1 MPKQFKTYSRFDGG
15 MNTKTNAR
23 SIQDNE
29 LALADNAMLD
39 EFGVV
44 KNIGF
49 FTDNTTD
56 YVAPNITASQ
66 PGYGLFQASF
76 DFSSGAVNN
85 STTRTFLADADDGSG
100 NAVVHI
106 LDGTAWITNQ
116 ISLGAN
122 TGANQ
127 AEVIYHIADGTV
139 TVCDT
144 NTDNVSTALK
154 NYKYKKAMAR
164 WKGSDGVA
172 LLNTQNVGWQDYD
185 TKLSKPTSG
194 ICGDQVVGVSAG
206 SGNNTT
212 TLIAVDSDAFADFEV
227 ELDKGTYYAIR
238 TTASAEVISD
248 RTNDTTLNM
257 PGGGTT
263 WANSEAYSIYP
274 PQSTGFN
281 LDLTVAS
288 GGSWAAGT
296 YEFGTTFVY
305 DGNQESLI
313 RELSGSVAV
322 GADNK
327 VTCIVLANENPS
339 SEGYSLDIT
348 GGRIYYRLSGSDD
361 TWVLFGDISFVDGAR
376 SSLEA
381 DFTHWTKA
389 VSGTGY
395 LHSTFISYSQNL
407 DSYESLN
414 GFSPSSRFISI
425 GENGEKYQTSVV
437 TNRRVFVANV
447 QYTTDGGNLQNFGDQ
462 IRYSQINKFNTFP
475 ELNFIDI
482 GVNDGESFVKLE
494 AFADR
499 IFAFKE
505 KTLYIINIGG
515 GSDTQWFL
523 ESEHKNMGVLFHS
536 AVVKTD
542 FGIAWANAN
551 GLFFYD
557 GSQIRNLQTKIKES
571 EWKSTFSPSFYA
583 QSFVDATCDY
593 NDDPTI
599 AMDSTVK
606 VIPGMLVSGSG
617 IPEGATVSSVTNS
630 TAFELSAS
638 TTGGSKTNQTLTF
651 HANKTILFYEPTHK
665 HLGIIKDCTG
675 VSDVNTQGYIYSFI
689 TNAFTRI
696 SESTGITENDLI
708 LTNPIVDYK
717 NNTAIGKALDEIK
730 TYDGEPDTTNALTVQ
745 LKNDDFGLPGV
756 VKKIYGVTVEYAT
769 GANCSDGFLYKKT
782 SDTGVEDSSFGSTG
796 VATSNQ
802 LDTTASDL
810 DVHRFTFTTPISVSS
825 FQPQIKFNGV
835 HADHKLNSV
844 TVEYRPIHKR
854 VT

>member
-1 MPKQFKTYSRFDGG
+1 MPKQFKTYTRFEGG
-15 MNTKTNAR
+15 LNTKTNAR
-23 SIQDNE
+23 SIQENE
-29 LALADNAMLD
+29 LAQANNVIVD
-39 EFGVV
+39 EFGAIKSCGKAVD
-44 KNIGF
+44 NDTNY
-49 FTDNTTD
+49 TDPS
-56 YVAPNITASQ
+56 VTAMQ

-76 DFSSGAVNN
+76 DFNRSATNTNTV
-85 STTRTFLADADDGSG
+85 RTFLANADDGT
-100 NAVVHI
+100 NAVVHV
-106 LDGTAWITNQ
+106 LDGTTWDTSD
-116 ISLGAN
+116 ISLGAV
-122 TGANQ
+122 TGSEQ
-127 AEVIYHIADGTV
+127 AKVIYHIADGSV
-139 TVCDT
+139 TSCDT
-144 NTDNVSTALK
+144 NIINVSTALK
-154 NYKYKKAMAR
+154 DYKYKKAMAR
-164 WKGSDGVA
+164 WKGSDGVS
-172 LLNTQNVGWQDYD
+172 LLSTQNVGWQDYD

-194 ICGDQVVGVSAG
+194 ICGDQVVGTSAV

-212 TLIAVDSDAFADFEV
+212 TLIAVDSDAFANFET

-274 PQSTGFN
+274 PQGTGFN
-281 LDLTVAS
+281 LDFTVAS

-389 VSGTGY
+389 VSSTGY
-395 LHSTFISYSQNL
+395 LHSTFISYSQNI

-414 GFSPSSRFISI
+414 GFSPSSQFISI

-437 TNRRVFVANV
+437 TNRRVFIANV

-462 IRYSQINKFNTFP
+462 IRYTQINKFNTFP

-499 IFAFKE
+499 LLAFKE
-505 KTLYIINIGG
+505 RKLYIINIGG

-523 ESEHKNMGVLFHS
+523 ESEHKNMGVEFH
-536 AVVKTD
+536 AATVKTD
-542 FGIAWANAN
+542 FGIAWVNKN

-557 GSQIRNLQTKIKES
+557 GSQIRNLQTKILES
-571 EWKSTFSPSFYA
+571 EWSG
-583 QSFVDATCDY
+583 FVDHLTM
-593 NDDPTI
+593 I
-599 AMDSTVK
+599 A
-606 VIPGMLVSGSG
+606 
-617 IPEGATVSSVTNS
+617 
-630 TAFELSAS
+630 
-638 TTGGSKTNQTLTF
+638 
-651 HANKTILFYEPTHK
+651 YEPTHK
-665 HLGIIKDCTG
+665 HLVVIRDADNESGDNG
-675 VSDVNTQGYIYSFI
+675 DAYVYSFI
-689 TNAFTRI
+689 TNSFTFV
-696 SESTGITENDLI
+696 EDLVADSNK
-708 LTNPIVDYK
+708 TNPITDAYNK
-717 NNTAIGKALDEIK
+717 LTMGTGTAEIIS
-730 TYDGEPDTTNALTVQ
+730 YDGEPDSGTTFDLI
-745 LKNDDFGLPGV
+745 LKDDDFGMPNT
-756 VKKIYGVTVEYAT
+756 VKKIYGVTVEYASNASNSNGLKYYYT
-769 GANCSDGFLYKKT
+769 DDSGTKQAVANGGTLAS
-782 SDTGVEDSSFGSTG
+782 
-796 VATSNQ
+796 TSN
-802 LDTTASDL
+802 DL
-810 DVHRFTFTTPISVSS
+810 DVNKVTFGTPLLASS
-825 FQPQIKFNGV
+825 FQVRLDMDGDSIQKINNVG
-835 HADHKLNSV
+835 
-844 TVEYRPIHKR
+844 VEYRPIYKR